1 MDTQLPPH
9 FERSFKQ
16 ADIRGVHLIEID
28 DDVAYRVARAFVDRG
43 SYRTVAVG
51 YDMRMSSPSLVE
63 AFMRGVEDAGADVL
77 LLGLVTTPMLYFV
90 SGSEQVPGVM
100 ITASH
105 SPANY
110 NGLKLVEPGAVPLT
124 DSTGLKDILR
134 RVKQGTNIEPKMRG
148 KRKARVIN
156 RAFQRHVL
164 SGINTKPLR
173 GLKLA
178 ADVGNGMASVL
189 MPLLEEKLPIEF
201 TTIFADM
208 DPRFPNRG
216 SDPTL
221 IKNQK
226 TLRTL
231 LKNGEF
237 DFGIAFDG
245 DADRIAF
252 LDETGAYVNAAVV
265 GALIAEHLLKK
276 HPGGAIAY
284 TTLTSRVL
292 PEAVKAAGGKAV
304 AAKVGHAFVKRTM
317 AKYDALFGAEQSG
330 HFFFKEFYT
339 TDSVVYTLRYILEIY
354 AAAKAKGLRFSELV
368 APYQKYVQLEDEAIM
383 VPNQKAGLV
392 AVKAYLIKTFPNAK
406 VSTFDGLMIEFP
418 DAWGVVK
425 ASVTEP
431 TLKVMFEAPK
441 KRTATHYQ
449 NQVVEYIRHKIARS
463 R

>member
-1 MDTQLPPH
+1 MDKILPPN

-16 ADIRGVHLIEID
+16 ADIRGVHVIEID
-28 DDVAYRVARAFVDRG
+28 DDVAYLVARAFVDRG
-43 SYRTVAVG
+43 GYTKVAVG
-51 YDMRMSSPSLVE
+51 YDMRLSSPSLVE

-77 LLGLVTTPMLYFV
+77 LIGLVTTPMLYFV
-90 SGSEQVPGVM
+90 SGSEQIAGVM

-105 SPANY
+105 SPAQY

-124 DSTGLKDILR
+124 DATGLKDILR
-134 RVKQGTNIEPKMRG
+134 RIKQGKFNEPEKQG
-148 KRKARVIN
+148 KRKARVITK
-156 RAFQRHVL
+156 AFQKHVL
-164 SGINTKPLR
+164 SGINVKSLR

-189 MPLLEEKLPIEF
+189 IPLLEEKLPIEF

-226 TLRTL
+226 ALRAL
-231 LKNGEF
+231 LQSGGF
-237 DFGIAFDG
+237 DFGISFDG

-252 LDETGAYVNAAVV
+252 LDETGAYINAAVV
-265 GALIAEHLLKK
+265 GALISEHLLKQ

-284 TTLTSRVL
+284 TTLTGKIL
-292 PEAVKAAGGKAV
+292 PEAVRAAGGKAV
-304 AAKVGHAFVKRTM
+304 PAKVGHAFVKRTM
-317 AKYDALFGAEQSG
+317 AKYGALFGAEQSG
-330 HFFFKEFYT
+330 HFFFKAFYT
-339 TDSVVYTLRYILEIY
+339 TDSVVYTLRYMLEIY
-354 AAAKAKGLRFSELV
+354 VAAKAEGKRLSELV
-368 APYQKYVQLEDEAIM
+368 APYQKYIQLEDEAIT
-383 VPNQKAGLV
+383 VPDQKAGLA
-392 AVKAYLIKTFPNAK
+392 AVKVYLMATFPEAK
-406 VSTFDGLMIEFP
+406 VTTFDGLMIQFP

-441 KRTATHYQ
+441 KRTAKRYQ
-449 NQVVEYIRHKIARS
+449 DQVVAFIRTKVAKK
-463 R
+463 